1 MCGFLYFVLVSA
13 ALAAFYLVLYGF
25 GLVSACFP
33 VFCGFMYFVL
43 VSAALAA
50 FCSVLYGFGL
60 VFAGSAILSGFIVLR
75 WSRLLSLRFVWF
87 CIVLGWSMAVSLL

>member
-1 MCGFLYFVLVSA
+1 MLVST
-13 ALAAFYLVLYGF
+13 ALAAFSLVLYGF
-25 GLVSACFP
+25 GLVSAGFA
-33 VFCGFMYFVL
+33 VFGGFMYFVL

>member
-60 VFAGSAILSGFIVLR
+60 VFAGSAILSGFIVLYLFLPWAWPR
-75 WSRLLSLRFVWF
+75 
-87 CIVLGWSMAVSLL
+87 